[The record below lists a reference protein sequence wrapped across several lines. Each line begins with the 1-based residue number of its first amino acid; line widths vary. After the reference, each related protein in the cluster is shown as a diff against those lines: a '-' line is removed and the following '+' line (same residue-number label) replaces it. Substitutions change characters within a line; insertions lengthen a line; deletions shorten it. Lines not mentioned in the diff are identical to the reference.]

1 MYFYLPFFYITYLV
15 ATPILSPIV
24 NPVISFCYYTLTTKQ
39 RPKKFDITNKQ
50 GEKILLYTSNKKEE
64 KKIIDKVNEV
74 QKLNHGNT
82 CNIKFTEEPDD
93 LIRVEETDECVILS
107 TDMNT
112 FVSSHIMK
120 TNLDYVI
127 IDCSKHIVY
136 KENVFEEFF
145 KYTGID
151 KGKFFKLYDKYAS
164 IVLDMKQNEIFT
176 FI

>member
-15 ATPILSPIV
+15 AAPILSPIV
-24 NPVISFCYYTLTTKQ
+24 NPVISLCYYTLTTKKT
-39 RPKKFDITNKQ
+39 PKKFDITNKQ

-74 QKLNHGNT
+74 NNFK

-93 LIRVEETDECVILS
+93 LITVEETDECVILS

-112 FVSSHIMK
+112 FVTSHIMK

-151 KGKFFKLYDKYAS
+151 KSKFFKLYDKYGS